1 MKFAAND
8 YESKVFKSTDFHLIA
23 KEFLAINGN
32 YIAHHYNTK
41 FGKRDSIVPY
51 DKVDF
56 FIITK
61 AGCCTKRLLL
71 IGDLNFAAQGKFSN
85 GSMDQLLRYGKNS
98 KLILWSRQRKSL
110 SSKFLLR
117 HKGKKETYAN
127 SAQRQNCLYAYWQR
141 RNNFRDCKK
150 LTSYKCKPIFSLF
163 KRVATIEGYEETD
176 MRTGTTASHTIIFP
190 GVFFFCQFCCGKIKA
205 ACKALQK

>member
-8 YESKVFKSTDFHLIA
+8 YESKVFKSTDFHLFA

-41 FGKRDSIVPY
+41 FGNRDSIVPY

-61 AGCCTKRLLL
+61 SGCCTKRLLL

-85 GSMDQLLRYGKNS
+85 VSIAQVRKELLKMQQMNKVSTLKTVALGCFATQVINGIY
-98 KLILWSRQRKSL
+98 RKRFGN
-110 SSKFLLR
+110 K
-117 HKGKKETYAN
+117 
-127 SAQRQNCLYAYWQR
+127 
-141 RNNFRDCKK
+141 
-150 LTSYKCKPIFSLF
+150 
-163 KRVATIEGYEETD
+163 
-176 MRTGTTASHTIIFP
+176 
-190 GVFFFCQFCCGKIKA
+190 VFFSCAVFSGCRTFDIPPKTYMQYKIFRRYTRCCRYK
-205 ACKALQK
+205 

>member
-71 IGDLNFAAQGKFSN
+71 IGALNFSAQGKFSN
-85 GSMDQLLRYGKNS
+85 VSIAQVRKELLKMQQMNKVSTLKTVTLGRFEN
-98 KLILWSRQRKSL
+98 
-110 SSKFLLR
+110 
-117 HKGKKETYAN
+117 
-127 SAQRQNCLYAYWQR
+127 
-141 RNNFRDCKK
+141 
-150 LTSYKCKPIFSLF
+150 KC
-163 KRVATIEGYEETD
+163 E
-176 MRTGTTASHTIIFP
+176 
-190 GVFFFCQFCCGKIKA
+190 VFFSCAVFSGCRTFDIPPKTYMQYKIFRRYRRCCRYK
-205 ACKALQK
+205 

>member
-8 YESKVFKSTDFHLIA
+8 YESKVFKSTDFHLFA

-32 YIAHHYNTK
+32 YVAHHYNTK

-71 IGDLNFAAQGKFSN
+71 IGAFILPHKENFRT
-85 GSMDQLLRYGKNS
+85 DQLLRYGKNS
-98 KLILWSRQRKSL
+98 LKYNR
-110 SSKFLLR
+110 
-117 HKGKKETYAN
+117 
-127 SAQRQNCLYAYWQR
+127 
-141 RNNFRDCKK
+141 
-150 LTSYKCKPIFSLF
+150 
-163 KRVATIEGYEETD
+163 
-176 MRTGTTASHTIIFP
+176 
-190 GVFFFCQFCCGKIKA
+190 
-205 ACKALQK
+205 

>member
-8 YESKVFKSTDFHLIA
+8 YESKVFKPTDFHLFA

-71 IGDLNFAAQGKFSN
+71 IGTLNFAAQGKFSN
-85 GSMDQLLRYGKNS
+85 VSIAQVRKELLKMQQMNKVS
-98 KLILWSRQRKSL
+98 TL
-110 SSKFLLR
+110 
-117 HKGKKETYAN
+117 ETVALGCF
-127 SAQRQNCLYAYWQR
+127 ATQV
-141 RNNFRDCKK
+141 RNG
-150 LTSYKCKPIFSLF
+150 I
-163 KRVATIEGYEETD
+163 
-176 MRTGTTASHTIIFP
+176 
-190 GVFFFCQFCCGKIKA
+190 Q
-205 ACKALQK
+205 